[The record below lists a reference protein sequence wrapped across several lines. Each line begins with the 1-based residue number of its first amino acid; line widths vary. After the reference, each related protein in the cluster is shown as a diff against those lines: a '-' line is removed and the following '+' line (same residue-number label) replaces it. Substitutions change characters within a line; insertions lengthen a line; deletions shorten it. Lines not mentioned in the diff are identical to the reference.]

1 MTQFD
6 NWTEK
11 LAEFDDTQ
19 LILHLGMSTQIINED
34 LEAIT
39 RGASIDSID
48 LIPHEITRANE
59 DTFNFGQRLFKRL
72 NASSYELLCKDPF
85 DDGETLQKLSKAL
98 TESTATAAS
107 FLAPVLV
114 ANLGLAPAV
123 AAILATLIVKT
134 ISSAVAGE
142 ICDTWKKSIEAS
154 ANIASKPEKMD

>member
-1 MTQFD
+1 MTQLN

-11 LAEFDDTQ
+11 LVEFDNTQ
-19 LILHLGMSTQIINED
+19 LILHLGMSIQSISED
-34 LEAIT
+34 LESQT
-39 RGASIDSID
+39 RGSVDSID

-134 ISSAVAGE
+134 ISSAIADE
-142 ICDTWKKSIEAS
+142 ICATWKTSLEES
-154 ANIASKPEKMD
+154 ANVMSKQA